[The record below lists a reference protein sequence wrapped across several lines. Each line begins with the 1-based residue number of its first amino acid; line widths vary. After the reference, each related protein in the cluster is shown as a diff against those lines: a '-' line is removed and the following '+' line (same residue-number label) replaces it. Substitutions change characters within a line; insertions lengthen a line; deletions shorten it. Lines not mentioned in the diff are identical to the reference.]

1 MTCTN
6 RRQRSKWIIWLF
18 PWAGRPASLHNS
30 SLIPIAPPSMSEGFS
45 RVSSKGVI
53 FTHTTGPGN
62 TSSRWFL
69 DWIKNTFFLLKN
81 SNGLSSKAFSAWL
94 IQDDKSLKGSSPPI
108 SWRIYFDGCWPPL
121 CAHCEFSSAFPF
133 IFLPWR
139 NKFFVFPGRDG
150 NDWHE
155 WGGSW
160 ADDEGTRPKT
170 RKQQPQFLVVD
181 CRSAHPFHLLA
192 ATRKCRWILHELV
205 MRRQR
210 WHFAYNCRCLRD
222 ATAHALISLNK
233 KSIPAIL
240 VGLHTH
246 KFFDISDVRSSNI
259 LDGRWKLGR
268 KSHWKL
274 IKSRSSQKLDVQA
287 GLSFS

>member
-1 MTCTN
+1 MTGTN

-94 IQDDKSLKGSSPPI
+94 IQDDKTLKGSSPPI

-121 CAHCEFSSAFPF
+121 CAHFEFSSAFPF
-133 IFLPWR
+133 IFYR
-139 NKFFVFPGRDG
+139 GVTSCCFSRPGRKWLAR
-150 NDWHE
+150 NE
-155 WGGSW
+155 WGSSW

-170 RKQQPQFLVVD
+170 RKQQPQFLAVD
-181 CRSAHPFHLLA
+181 CRSSISFTLLQRENA
-192 ATRKCRWILHELV
+192 AGYYYMRWL
-205 MRRQR
+205 
-210 WHFAYNCRCLRD
+210 CLD
-222 ATAHALISLNK
+222 N
-233 KSIPAIL
+233 
-240 VGLHTH
+240 VG
-246 KFFDISDVRSSNI
+246 I
-259 LDGRWKLGR
+259 
-268 KSHWKL
+268 
-274 IKSRSSQKLDVQA
+274 
-287 GLSFS
+287 